1 VREAVSKVIIASLR
15 EGNGRSNL
23 IYKKWWDCLL
33 RSQWQLF
40 ETASYHYFFERCL
53 KYVSIYKFK
62 FGPTAILR
70 TLGIVN
76 LFVE

>member
-1 VREAVSKVIIASLR
+1 MVRLLIAFAMTA
-15 EGNGRSNL
+15 
-23 IYKKWWDCLL
+23 
-33 RSQWQLF
+33 F

-76 LFVE
+76 LCVE